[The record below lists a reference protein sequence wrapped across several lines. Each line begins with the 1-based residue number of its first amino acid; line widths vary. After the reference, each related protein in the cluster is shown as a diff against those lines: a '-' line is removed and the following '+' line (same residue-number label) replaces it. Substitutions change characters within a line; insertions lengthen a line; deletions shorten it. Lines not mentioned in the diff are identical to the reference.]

1 MTHTSFSESSF
12 FRRVRGEAGRMTWLG
27 VALLVLGICA
37 LVFPVFASFVATFF
51 VGWVLVIAGVASVF
65 GAFSIR
71 GTGPF
76 FGALLFGLLSL
87 AGGVFLL
94 FRPGVGMLLLT
105 LTVGVLFIVQG
116 AAETFLAFEARPSK
130 GWGWMLA
137 SAAASVI
144 LAILIIAGWPGSSL
158 VTLGL
163 LMGVNF
169 ITSGLA
175 HLAVAHSV
183 RTALQGPEHVSGR
196 LT

>member
-1 MTHTSFSESSF
+1 MSHTTFSESPF
-12 FRRVRGEAGRMTWLG
+12 FRRVQGEAGRMTWLG
-27 VALLVLGICA
+27 VALLILGICA
-37 LVFPVFASFVATFF
+37 LVFPVFATFMATFF
-51 VGWVLVIAGVASVF
+51 VGWILAIAGVASIF

-87 AGGVFLL
+87 ACGVFLL

-105 LTVGVLFIVQG
+105 LIVGVLFMIQG
-116 AAETFLAFEARPSK
+116 ASETFLAFEARPSK

-137 SAAASVI
+137 SAVVSIVLGI
-144 LAILIIAGWPGSSL
+144 VIIAGWPGSSL
-158 VTLGL
+158 ITLGIL
-163 LMGVNF
+163 IGVNF

-175 HLAVAHSV
+175 HLSVAHSV
-183 RTALQGPEHVSGR
+183 RHALQSSEHAGR

>member
-1 MTHTSFSESSF
+1 
-12 FRRVRGEAGRMTWLG
+12 
-27 VALLVLGICA
+27 
-37 LVFPVFASFVATFF
+37 
-51 VGWVLVIAGVASVF
+51 VASVF

-105 LTVGVLFIVQG
+105 LLVGVLFMVQG

-137 SAAASVI
+137 SALVSIVLAIVI
-144 LAILIIAGWPGSSL
+144 LAGWPGSSL
-158 VTLGL
+158 ITLGIL
-163 LMGVNF
+163 IGVNF
-169 ITSGLA
+169 ITSGIA
-175 HLAVAHSV
+175 HLSVAHSV
-183 RTALQGPEHVSGR
+183 RSALQGSAPVSGR